1 MLKVRLRLPVYVVIV
16 LFMLLIGSRQSAT
29 TMASDAA
36 HRGLIFA
43 IAHCMTSG
51 ADEKGA
57 DDDDD
62 DDDDDMTR
70 RLAVLLNLTTG
81 RIPVIQ
87 RLIVISERTLV
98 PAGVDLEG
106 LPLIGD
112 FAASKAQWLVLAS
125 TATACGV
132 VQHRRHLKAQR
143 FRVLGSDSHSRH
155 FLARNRDDRS
165 QNYRQ

>member
-16 LFMLLIGSRQSAT
+16 LMLLIGSRQSAT

-62 DDDDDMTR
+62 DDMTR
-70 RLAVLLNLTTG
+70 RLAVLLNLTTARA

-125 TATACGV
+125 TATAV
-132 VQHRRHLKAQR
+132 V
-143 FRVLGSDSHSRH
+143 
-155 FLARNRDDRS
+155 
-165 QNYRQ
+165 